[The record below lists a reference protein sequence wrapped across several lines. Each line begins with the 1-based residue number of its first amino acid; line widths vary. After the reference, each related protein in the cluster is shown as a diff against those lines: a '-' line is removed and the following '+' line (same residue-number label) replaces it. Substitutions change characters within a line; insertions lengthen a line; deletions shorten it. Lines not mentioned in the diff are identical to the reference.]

1 MMTPPDTSPGR
12 RERRKQALRQH
23 IFEVA
28 TKLFRDRGF
37 QATTVEQISE
47 AADIAPA
54 TFFNHFQN
62 KRAVLLELTNMVVIH
77 LQGLLDQELER
88 ETDTRSRLVGFARAA
103 GADIGENHGIARD
116 VVLTMVQS
124 ETSAPE
130 PPYLL
135 RVHEPF
141 ADMLRE
147 GQERGEV
154 RDDMSANFLAEMV
167 VGMLNATVTGWLA
180 DSAYPVEKQ
189 IVQAAEFA
197 WEAIRKTAD

>member
-1 MMTPPDTSPGR
+1 MTTPPDTSPGR

-88 ETDTRSRLVGFARAA
+88 ETDTRSRLVGFAHAA